1 MQTFIPDFNSV
12 FPFVRSLQNLESD
25 NLQND
30 GLDFNVVVGI
40 AVDVNFLL
48 FITVVL
54 LFEEAAV
61 LLLFE
66 EAAVLLLFDEAV
78 VLLQFDEGF
87 VFEDFADEQPHHLLL
102 GSRKSMSQA

>member
-1 MQTFIPDFNSV
+1 MLTFKPDFNSV
-12 FPFVRSLQNLESD
+12 FPFIRSLQNLEPD

-30 GLDFNVVVGI
+30 GLDFNVVVI

-61 LLLFE
+61 LLLFD

>member
-1 MQTFIPDFNSV
+1 MIQTLNNCMQTFIPDFNSV
-12 FPFVRSLQNLESD
+12 FPFVRSLQNFESD

-30 GLDFNVVVGI
+30 GLDFNVVGI

-48 FITVVL
+48 FVTVV
-54 LFEEAAV
+54 
-61 LLLFE
+61 LLFE